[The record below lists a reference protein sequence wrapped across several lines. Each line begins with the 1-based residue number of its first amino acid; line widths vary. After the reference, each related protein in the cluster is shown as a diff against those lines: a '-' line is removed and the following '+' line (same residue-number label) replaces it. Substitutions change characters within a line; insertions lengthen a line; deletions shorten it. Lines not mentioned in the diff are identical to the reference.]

1 MFYVIKFQKLEGVP
15 PKNSNYNLIGSNNK
29 MASKNFQNKN
39 YVLKLFNN
47 PNKNIGYNKIRSYV
61 ISREILNEHN
71 IILLPNKRYYLYNKN
86 CYKHIDIYSF
96 IHNYLFNNG
105 FMDIPIDD
113 NMINDIIRQLRVKLM
128 ENNNDNNRR
137 C

>member
-1 MFYVIKFQKLEGVP
+1 
-15 PKNSNYNLIGSNNK
+15 
-29 MASKNFQNKN
+29 MAGKNFQNKN

-61 ISREILNEHN
+61 ISKEILNEHN
-71 IILLPNKRYYLYNKN
+71 IIYLPDKRYYLYNKN
-86 CYKHIDIYSF
+86 CYKQIDIYSF
-96 IHNYLFNNG
+96 TYNYLFNNG

-113 NMINDIIRQLRVKLM
+113 NMINDIIRQLKVKLM
-128 ENNNDNNRR
+128 EDNNDNNRR